1 MTPEGV
7 VRNAEALSNFG
18 FVECCICGV
27 QFGSPALL
35 ARAEDVRPFWCPNG
49 HANVFMR
56 PEDEK
61 AELERVF
68 RLAATIREERE

>member
-7 VRNAEALSNFG
+7 RRNSKALLNFG
-18 FVECCICGV
+18 FVECCICGA

-35 ARAEDVRPFWCPNG
+35 ARAGDGRPFWCPNG

-56 PEDEK
+56 PEDEE
-61 AELERVF
+61 AELERILS
-68 RLAATIREERE
+68 LAAKVV